1 MTPYTCL
8 ANARNPAL
16 IVYLLDISGSMQSP
30 LGTQTRH
37 AALNDALNASIGAL
51 IKRASRGEHVSRR
64 YDVAVFAYSD
74 TVHDV
79 LGGKI
84 SIAELADMDEL
95 QIPDPGG
102 NTNTEAAFRYAHDF
116 LASILQNYQDCPAPL
131 VCHITDGEWNVG
143 DPLPLAQA
151 IRQMRVADGNVLI
164 ENVFIGDSFTRT
176 PITNPRTWTG
186 VRSAGD
192 LLTPFA
198 QKLFELSS
206 TFPAPWAQQL
216 ENDMAYQIAADARM
230 LVPASN
236 TALLELALA
245 MSQATPTR

>member
-1 MTPYTCL
+1 MTQYTCL

-16 IVYLLDISGSMQSP
+16 IIYLLDISGSMQSP
-30 LGTQTRH
+30 MGTTTRH
-37 AALNDALNASIGAL
+37 AALNDALNSSIGAL
-51 IKRASRGEHVSRR
+51 IKRSARGEFVSRR

-74 TVHDV
+74 TVRDV

-84 SIAELADMDEL
+84 SVADLADMDEL
-95 QIPDPGG
+95 QIPEPGG
-102 NTNTEAAFRYAHDF
+102 NTNTEAAFRAAHDF
-116 LASILQNYQDCPAPL
+116 LSSVLANYQDCPAPL

-143 DPLPLAQA
+143 DPLPFARAL
-151 IRQMRVADGNVLI
+151 RDMTVADGNVLI

-176 PITNPRTWTG
+176 PITNPRAWTG
-186 VRSAGD
+186 VRSAGE
-192 LLTPFA
+192 LVTPFA

-206 TFPAPWAQQL
+206 TFPAPWALQL